1 MSSLV
6 SSILQVDD
14 MPFIGSSKRKSLPT
28 GTSSGGVGGTPRFA
42 FQNHHSSA
50 EYHVA
55 HYGSSPVPTP
65 STSWTSEM
73 SMLADKIRD
82 DDMTRAKQVIH
93 LDRRSISQG
102 LKLVSIAAD
111 EYDGG
116 NETVALDIYLTGID
130 KILMALPSMCEI
142 DQHVCMIAKG

>member
-1 MSSLV
+1 
-6 SSILQVDD
+6 
-14 MPFIGSSKRKSLPT
+14 
-28 GTSSGGVGGTPRFA
+28 
-42 FQNHHSSA
+42 
-50 EYHVA
+50 
-55 HYGSSPVPTP
+55 
-65 STSWTSEM
+65 M

-142 DQHVCMIAKG
+142 DQHVCIILIGDTSY